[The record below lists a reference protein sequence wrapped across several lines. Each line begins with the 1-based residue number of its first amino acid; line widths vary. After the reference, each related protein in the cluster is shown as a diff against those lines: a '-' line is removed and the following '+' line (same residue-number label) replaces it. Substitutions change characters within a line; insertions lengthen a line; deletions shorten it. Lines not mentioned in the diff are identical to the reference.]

1 MRIMIEEKRIMGID
15 PSLVST
21 GWAVLSF
28 EEVKLKNIF
37 HPAKKSL
44 FERYKPRLLD
54 CGRIETNKSEL
65 DTQRIYKIY
74 TELEKLIKFYKPEV
88 MSIEDQY
95 GYLNTKTLKQ
105 LSQVRGVC
113 MALAS
118 LYGMNLYLYAPTSI
132 KLIVTGNGKSKKEDM
147 VNVIN
152 RYFDLNLNIKD
163 NDKADAI
170 AIALSYLIDRKKG
183 TRI

>member
-1 MRIMIEEKRIMGID
+1 MGID

-74 TELEKLIKFYKPEV
+74 T
-88 MSIEDQY
+88 D
-95 GYLNTKTLKQ
+95 
-105 LSQVRGVC
+105 
-113 MALAS
+113 
-118 LYGMNLYLYAPTSI
+118 
-132 KLIVTGNGKSKKEDM
+132 
-147 VNVIN
+147 
-152 RYFDLNLNIKD
+152 
-163 NDKADAI
+163 
-170 AIALSYLIDRKKG
+170 
-183 TRI
+183 